1 MIREKIQ
8 NQIKITCEDVDLT
21 KATDIEF
28 YVKQLSFVGTYAP
41 EVISEHEM
49 AVTIPFNDARRLMRG
64 KAKLQFAFVDE
75 NGVPRASDPIEV
87 DVAELLK
94 GDGYNPIQS

>member
-8 NQIKITCEDVDLT
+8 NQIKVTCEDVDFT
-21 KATDIEF
+21 KVTDIEF
-28 YVKQLSFVGTYAP
+28 WVKQLSFVGTYTP

-49 AVTIPFNDARRLMRG
+49 AVTIPFDDARRLMHG
-64 KAKLQFAFVDE
+64 KARLQFAFVDE
-75 NGVPRASDPIEV
+75 NGAPRASDTIEV

-94 GDGYNPIQS
+94 GEGYDPV

>member
-1 MIREKIQ
+1 
-8 NQIKITCEDVDLT
+8 
-21 KATDIEF
+21 
-28 YVKQLSFVGTYAP
+28 VKQLSFVGTYTP

-49 AVTIPFNDARRLMRG
+49 AVTIPFEDARRLMRG

-75 NGVPRASDPIEV
+75 NGAPRASDTIEV

-94 GDGYNPIQS
+94 GEGYDPV

>member
-21 KATDIEF
+21 KATNIEF
-28 YVKQLSFVGTYAP
+28 YVKQLSFVGTYTP
-41 EVISEHEM
+41 EVLTAHEM
-49 AVTIPFNDARRLMRG
+49 VVTIPFNDARRLMRG
-64 KAKLQFAFVDE
+64 KASLQFAFVDE
-75 NGVPRASDPIEV
+75 NGNPRASDAIED

-94 GDGYNPIQS
+94 GDGYDPV

>member
-8 NQIKITCEDVDLT
+8 NQIKVTCEDVDFT
-21 KATDIEF
+21 KVTDIEF
-28 YVKQLSFVGTYAP
+28 YVKQLSFVGTYTP

-49 AVTIPFNDARRLMRG
+49 AVTIPFEDARRLMRG

-75 NGVPRASDPIEV
+75 NGAPRASDTIEE

-94 GDGYNPIQS
+94 GEGYDPV

>member
-1 MIREKIQ
+1 MIREKIR
-8 NQIKITCEDVDLT
+8 NHIKVTCEDVDFT
-21 KATDIEF
+21 KVTDIEF
-28 YVKQLSFVGTYAP
+28 YVKQLSFVGTYTP

-49 AVTIPFNDARRLMRG
+49 AVTIPFEDARRLMRG

-75 NGVPRASDPIEV
+75 TGTPRASDTIEV

-94 GDGYNPIQS
+94 GEGYDPV

>member
-8 NQIKITCEDVDLT
+8 NQIKVTCEDVDLT
-21 KATDIEF
+21 KIADIEF
-28 YVKQLSFVGTYAP
+28 YVKQLSFVGTYTP
-41 EVISEHEM
+41 DVISEHEM
-49 AVTIPFNDARRLMRG
+49 VVTIPFEDAMRLMRG

-87 DVAELLK
+87 DVTELLK
-94 GDGYNPIQS
+94 GEGYDPV

>member
-1 MIREKIQ
+1 MIREKIR
-8 NQIKITCEDVDLT
+8 NHSKATCEDVDLT
-21 KATDIEF
+21 KVTDIEF
-28 YVKQLSFVGTYAP
+28 YVKQLSFVGTYTP

-49 AVTIPFNDARRLMRG
+49 AVTIPFEDARRLMRG

-75 NGVPRASDPIEV
+75 NGAPRASNAIEV

-94 GDGYNPIQS
+94 GEGYDPV